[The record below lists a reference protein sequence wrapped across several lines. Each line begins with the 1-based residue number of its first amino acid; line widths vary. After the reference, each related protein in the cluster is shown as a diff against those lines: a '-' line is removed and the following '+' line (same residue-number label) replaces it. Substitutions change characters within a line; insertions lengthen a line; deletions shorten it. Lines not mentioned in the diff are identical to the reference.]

1 MLIVP
6 DHVANEIKHQQKEL
20 ASKFVKDRIE
30 QIAKIYHDRMPDLD
44 EFWIL
49 IAGKKDLYS
58 NKINVSIQAFD
69 KESKPDFPI
78 QGGQMWHIV
87 WSKGLKE
94 LEWIL
99 PLQKKI
105 RVRGKKISDTD
116 IENYSQNSLI
126 VRKSLEKASKVLGRN
141 FLTGKRI

>member
-1 MLIVP
+1 MLFVP
-6 DHVANEIKHQQKEL
+6 DHVANEVKHKQKEL
-20 ASKFVKDRIE
+20 AQQFAKDKIE

-49 IAGKKDLYS
+49 ILGKRDLFS
-58 NKINVSIQAFD
+58 GKIKASIQAFD
-69 KESKPDFPI
+69 LENKPKIPL
-78 QGGQMWHIV
+78 QGGQMWHII

-105 RVRGKKISDTD
+105 KHGKKRISDPD
-116 IENYSQNSLI
+116 VENYSNNSLI
-126 VRKSLEKASKVLGRN
+126 VKQSLERANKFFGRD
-141 FLTGKRI
+141 FLSGKR